1 MKKLILLIIT
11 VTIFTSCSN
20 VTDMFDI
27 FEPRRF
33 KKITDGGGINYPDTS
48 IKDPNYSEN
57 EEKTKKNVTP
67 NFTGKR
73 TERNI

>member
-33 KKITDGGGINYPDTS
+33 KKITDGGVINYTDTR
-48 IKDPNYSEN
+48 IRDPNYSEN

>member
-1 MKKLILLIIT
+1 
-11 VTIFTSCSN
+11 
-20 VTDMFDI
+20 MFDI

-33 KKITDGGGINYPDTS
+33 KKITDGGVINYPDTS
-48 IKDPNYSEN
+48 IRDPNYSED

>member
-1 MKKLILLIIT
+1 
-11 VTIFTSCSN
+11 
-20 VTDMFDI
+20 MFDI

-33 KKITDGGGINYPDTS
+33 KKITDGGVINYPDTS
-48 IKDPNYSEN
+48 IRDPNYSEN